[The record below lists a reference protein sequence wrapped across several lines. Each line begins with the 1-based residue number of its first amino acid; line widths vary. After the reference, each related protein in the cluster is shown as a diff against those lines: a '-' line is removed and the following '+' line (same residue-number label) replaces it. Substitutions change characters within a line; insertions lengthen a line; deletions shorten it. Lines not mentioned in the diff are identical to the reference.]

1 MKRIQVTLHLALIM
15 EVGYIVSIWLPNG
28 NFMKKPMKQN
38 RGFDITTQKASSQTI
53 LSVYKLES
61 KVVINPSG
69 RFSQNLATRS

>member
-1 MKRIQVTLHLALIM
+1 MAISCR
-15 EVGYIVSIWLPNG
+15 Y
-28 NFMKKPMKQN
+28 FMKKPRKQN
-38 RGFDITTQKASSQTI
+38 RGFDITTQKASSQNNFTI